1 MDWEPKFITK
11 EQIKLIGFSFFGD
24 PLRLSPGWTE
34 DNEIGLLWKRFLD
47 FLAQHGKRVAPAI
60 NKMGAYYE
68 VHIYN
73 EETQE
78 NGNFEVFVGAE
89 LTDASLAP
97 LDMLIKVLPA
107 TQYAV
112 FTIYG
117 EAIVGDWPMQIYGEW
132 LPNSGYE
139 LSHQFHIQYHTGQF
153 KGFDRL
159 DESSLDIFVPVQPS
173 KK

>member
-1 MDWEPKFITK
+1 MDWEPTFISK
-11 EQIKLIGFSFFGD
+11 EQTKLIGFSFFGD

-34 DNEIGLLWKRFLD
+34 DNEIGLLWNRFLRY
-47 FLAQHGKRVAPAI
+47 LEQHGERAAPAI
-60 NKMGAYYE
+60 KNPGIFYE

-78 NGNFEVFVGAE
+78 KGLFEVFVGAE
-89 LTDASLAP
+89 LADANLAP

-107 TQYAV
+107 TMYAV
-112 FTIYG
+112 FIIHG

-139 LSHQFHIQYHTGQF
+139 LSHQYHIQYHTGQF
-153 KGFDRL
+153 KGMDRL
-159 DESSLDIFVPVQPS
+159 AESSLDVYIPVQLRS
-173 KK
+173 